1 MAIKIEHRIGIAAPA
16 EVIWEILADVPG
28 WEVWN
33 PLYTKASGV
42 IRIGEALVLTQALP
56 GQKPEVIRP
65 RVIDWVPYEQLHWAN
80 AAGGGLVKTLRYI
93 EIEKLSE
100 EGCIFSNGEFF
111 SGMLSPLVV
120 NMMRHPIKNG
130 FAALGEAMKLR
141 AEAAYA
147 KVPKAEKA
155 KAKKR
160 AQALAITVDKLK
172 PVKPTEPL
180 KPMVPFGKT
189 GAKLKS
195 S

>member
-1 MAIKIEHRIGIAAPA
+1 MIKIEHRIGVPTNSRA
-16 EVIWEILADVPG
+16 IWDVLSDLG
-28 WEVWN
+28 RWSEWN
-33 PLYTKASGV
+33 TVY
-42 IRIGEALVLTQALP
+42 
-56 GQKPEVIRP
+56 PEVHGLLRIAQKLAITEVFP
-65 RVIDWVPYEQLHWAN
+65 HAPPTTITPTIVDWVPNEQILWQIRAPL
-80 AAGGGLVKTLRYI
+80 GMVKRLRYI

-120 NMMRHPIKNG
+120 NMMRRPIKNG

-147 KVPKAEKA
+147 KVPRAEKA

>member
-1 MAIKIEHRIGIAAPA
+1 MALKIEHRIGIAAPA

-28 WEVWN
+28 WEEWN
-33 PLYTKASGV
+33 PLYIKASGV

-80 AAGGGLVKTLRYI
+80 TAGSGLVKTLRYI

-111 SGMLSPLVV
+111 SGMLGPTIAK
-120 NMMRHPIKNG
+120 MMRRPIKDG
-130 FAALGEAMKLR
+130 FAALGEAMKVQ

-155 KAKKR
+155 RARARSKALS
-160 AQALAITVDKLK
+160 ATVDKIK

-180 KPMVPFGKT
+180 KPMVSFGKT
-189 GAKLKS
+189 GGKLKS

>member
-1 MAIKIEHRIGIAAPA
+1 
-16 EVIWEILADVPG
+16 
-28 WEVWN
+28 
-33 PLYTKASGV
+33 
-42 IRIGEALVLTQALP
+42 
-56 GQKPEVIRP
+56 
-65 RVIDWVPYEQLHWAN
+65 
-80 AAGGGLVKTLRYI
+80 LVKTLRYI

-120 NMMRHPIKNG
+120 NMMRRPIKNG
-130 FAALGEAMKLR
+130 FAALGEAMKLQ

-160 AQALAITVDKLK
+160 AHALATTVDKLK